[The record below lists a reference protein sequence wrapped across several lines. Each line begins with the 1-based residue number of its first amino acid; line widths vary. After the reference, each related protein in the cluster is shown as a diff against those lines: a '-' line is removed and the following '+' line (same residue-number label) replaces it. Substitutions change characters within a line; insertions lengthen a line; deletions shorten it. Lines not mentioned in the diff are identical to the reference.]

1 MNNASLAGISTI
13 TKLRALYD
21 NYELDTKTIENVTTS
36 EMTEEVEFINNVLD
50 TQVMKAA
57 MNYLQQ
63 QGCYL
68 SNVKIRIILFKK
80 RLFIFSTLK
89 KVLYERIVRVK

>member
-1 MNNASLAGISTI
+1 MSGISTI

-21 NYELDTKTIENVTTS
+21 NYELDTKTTENVTTS
-36 EMTEEVEFINNVLD
+36 ELTEEVDFINNILD

-68 SNVKIRIILFKK
+68 VLFSFLLQISKSKLFCSKK
-80 RLFIFSTLK
+80 DCLFL
-89 KVLYERIVRVK
+89 LH